1 MFESLAQ
8 ISALSVFL
16 CLGAIGFLF
25 LLASFLLGEVFGH
38 FDTDHDVYFEHDIAH
53 DVAHDGPGVFNARII
68 SMFITAFGGFGAIGV
83 YLGLGTLVSSLVG
96 LAGGFLFGWLVY
108 LFARFLY
115 SQQASSIHNTSDLL
129 GLSAQVI
136 VAIPANGLGQVRCIV
151 GESAI
156 EKIARSTDGNAIAE
170 NTTVFVEEISGETV
184 IVSPQPIEGAGLFFT
199 SRSQ

>member
-1 MFESLAQ
+1 MFETLSH

-16 CLGAIGFLF
+16 ALGAIGFLF

-38 FDTDHDVYFEHDIAH
+38 FDIDQDIDVEHDFSH
-53 DVAHDGPGVFNARII
+53 DLAHDGPGIFNARII
-68 SMFITAFGGFGAIGV
+68 SMFITAFGGCGAISV
-83 YLGLGTLVSSLVG
+83 YLGLSVLVSSLIG

-115 SQQASSIHNTSDLL
+115 SQQASSIHQATDLI
-129 GLSAQVI
+129 GLTAQVI
-136 VAIPANGLGQVRCIV
+136 VAIPTNGLGQVRCIV

-170 NTTVFVEEISGETV
+170 NTTVFVEAISGETAV
-184 IVSPQPIEGAGLFFT
+184 VSPQPEPGAGWFLT
-199 SRSQ
+199 DRSA